1 MEADLVRT
9 IREASAGADKA
20 GEPPVR
26 MRRANALDIGECV
39 SIRGKTS
46 ENAVSESRLAE
57 LGITVASWGA
67 QVAAGELLGFVTLSA
82 DHIVG
87 YCFGD
92 VRTGEI
98 VVLALLPDYEGRGIG
113 RALLGE
119 AMQSLHRLGHT
130 RLFLG
135 CNSLSHIRSFGF
147 YRHLGWRS
155 TGRTD
160 PHGDEELEYLFP

>member
-1 MEADLVRT
+1 MEESVTRSIRT
-9 IREASAGADKA
+9 VSDGVTRAGLSAIHF
-20 GEPPVR
+20 
-26 MRRANALDIGECV
+26 RRAIALDIEECV
-39 SIRGKTS
+39 AIRGKTR

-57 LGITVASWGA
+57 FGVTAESWSA
-67 QVAAGELLGFVTLSA
+67 QVAADELLGFVSLSA
-82 DHIVG
+82 DSIVG

-92 VRTGEI
+92 VKTGEI
-98 VVLALLPDYEGRGIG
+98 VVLALLPEYEGQGLG

-119 AMQSLHRLGHT
+119 TMQSLRRLGHT

-135 CNSLSHIRSFGF
+135 CNSLPHIRSFGF

-160 PHGDEELEYLFP
+160 KFGDEELEYFFS